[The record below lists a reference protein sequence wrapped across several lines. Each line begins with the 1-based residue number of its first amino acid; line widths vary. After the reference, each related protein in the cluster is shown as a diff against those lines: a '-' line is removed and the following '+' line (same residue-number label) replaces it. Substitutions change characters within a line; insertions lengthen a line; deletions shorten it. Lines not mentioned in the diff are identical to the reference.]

1 MCILRLAPIS
11 HPALNVLNQYVYAL
25 ITCTAY
31 TVENVMET
39 AEMPEMPE
47 MPSIFT
53 SLALPMFCSGLYT
66 SVRTLLV
73 FERVAHQNG

>member
-11 HPALNVLNQYVYAL
+11 HPAALNVLNQYVYAL
-25 ITCTAY
+25 ITRTAY

-39 AEMPEMPE
+39 AE

-66 SVRTLLV
+66 NVRQIGQILC
-73 FERVAHQNG
+73 EGRRDKWN